1 MRIIREETVGL
12 VVDLQERLVPHMSG
26 RDELISRNRI
36 LLQGLK
42 LLDVPVLST
51 EQYPKGLGKTV
62 GGISEL
68 LSHDI
73 PFEKITFSC
82 CDDAAIRS
90 RLQSLGKKTV
100 LIAGIE
106 AHVCILQTA
115 LDLCNY
121 GMSPVVVEDAVASRS
136 ENDKHVALGRIAGG
150 GGRITT
156 VESVLF
162 ELMRTAQHASF
173 KVLSNLVK

>member
-1 MRIIREETVGL
+1 MRIISEETVGL

-26 RDELISRNRI
+26 RDELIARNRI
-36 LLQGLK
+36 LLQGFK
-42 LLDVPVLST
+42 LLDIPVVST

-62 GGISEL
+62 EAIREVL
-68 LSHDI
+68 PDTI

-90 RLQSLGKKTV
+90 RLQSLGRKTV

-106 AHVCILQTA
+106 AHVCVLQTA
-115 LDLCNY
+115 IDLNNY
-121 GMSPVVVEDAVASRS
+121 GMSPVVVEDAVASRR
-136 ENDKHVALGRIAGG
+136 ENDKRVALGRIAGG

-162 ELMRTAQHASF
+162 ELMCTAQHASF
-173 KVLSNLVK
+173 KALSTLVK